1 LGEISNKQVSP
12 LGPAFFGG
20 DSTGSEWGP
29 QSFPFCEDIR
39 LAEIFEIFP
48 YEKTMFEGAQLIA
61 KKRR

>member
-1 LGEISNKQVSP
+1 MGEISNKQVSP

-48 YEKTMFEGAQLIA
+48 YEKTMFE
-61 KKRR
+61 